1 MSHWPA
7 AVLFST
13 FILPWLPSRPHCQL
27 ASLQAQQQSWL
38 LSLIWGQQALS
49 CGHPPQNP
57 ALC

>member
-27 ASLQAQQQSWL
+27 ASLQAQQQS
-38 LSLIWGQQALS
+38 ALVTDMGPAGVIMGS
-49 CGHPPQNP
+49 PPPQNP